1 MGILDEIVRKKR
13 ERLAAAK
20 SEAPLRELREK
31 IRETEG
37 TRDFRGAVR
46 ASPESGIR
54 LIAEV
59 KRASPSA
66 GIIRED
72 FDPRGI
78 ALVYRERADAISV
91 LTEEDFFQGRLDY
104 ISTVRKA
111 SGKPVLRKDFI
122 FDEYQLYE
130 ARAAGADAVL
140 LIEELLDSSQAEECL
155 HLAAEL
161 GMAVLFEVHDAR
173 GLERA
178 MKTRA
183 DIIGINNRDLTT
195 MEVSVDTTFALRK
208 EIPPRYT
215 VVSESG
221 IRTRQDV
228 LRLQGAGVDAMLIG
242 TTFMRARD
250 IAAKMVEI
258 LGENRRE

>member
-1 MGILDEIVRKKR
+1 MGILDEIVGKKR

-20 SEAPLRELREK
+20 SKAPLRELRAK
-31 IRETEG
+31 IGGMEG
-37 TRDFRGAVR
+37 PRDFRAAVK
-46 ASPESGIR
+46 ASPRGGIR

-66 GIIRED
+66 GILRED
-72 FDPRGI
+72 FDPRAI
-78 ALVYRERADAISV
+78 ALLYRERADAISV
-91 LTEEDFFQGRLDY
+91 LTEEDFFRGKLEHVLA
-104 ISTVRKA
+104 VREA

-140 LIEELLDSSQAEECL
+140 FIEGLLDSTRADECL

-195 MEVSVDTTFALRK
+195 MEVALDTTFALRK
-208 EIPPRYT
+208 DIPPGFT

-221 IRTRQDV
+221 INTRQDV
-228 LRLQGAGVDAMLIG
+228 LRLQEAGVDAVLIG
-242 TTFMRARD
+242 TAFMRASD
-250 IAAKMVEI
+250 IGAKLDEI
-258 LGENRRE
+258 LGGNK

>member
-20 SEAPLRELREK
+20 SKIPLSEIRAK
-31 IRETEG
+31 IGETERP
-37 TRDFRGAVR
+37 RDFRGAVR
-46 ASPESGIR
+46 ASPEGRVR

-72 FDPRGI
+72 FDPREI
-78 ALVYRERADAISV
+78 ALIYKERADAISV
-91 LTEEDFFQGRLDY
+91 LTEEDFFQGMLGHL
-104 ISTVRKA
+104 SAVRNA

-122 FDEYQLYE
+122 VDEYQIFE

-140 LIEELLDSSQAEECL
+140 LIEGILDASRADEYL

-161 GMAVLFEVHDAR
+161 GMAVLFEVHDLR

-183 DIIGINNRDLTT
+183 EIIGINNRDLAT
-195 MEVSVDTTFALRK
+195 MEVSLETTFALRT
-208 EIPPRYT
+208 EIPPRCA

-221 IRTRQDV
+221 IKTRQDV
-228 LRLQGAGVDAMLIG
+228 LRLQEAGVDAMLIG
-242 TTFMRARD
+242 TAFMRARD
-250 IAAKMVEI
+250 IGAKMDEI
-258 LGENRRE
+258 LGKEK